1 LFFGVVGYLARK
13 GKYEVSAMLIGLIM
27 GPLFETYF
35 LRAMR
40 LGQGDLSIL
49 FSSTLAN
56 VLWVMV
62 VLSLFLPFLRNR
74 KKSGVLAQ
82 TVQAGH
88 ES

>member
-1 LFFGVVGYLARK
+1 
-13 GKYEVSAMLIGLIM
+13 MLIGVIM

-49 FSSTLAN
+49 FSSRLAN

-62 VLSLFLPFLRNR
+62 VVALFLPFLRNR
-74 KKSGVLAQ
+74 KKAGVLAQ

>member
-1 LFFGVVGYLARK
+1 
-13 GKYEVSAMLIGLIM
+13 MLIGVLM

-40 LGQGDLSIL
+40 VGQGDLSIL

-62 VLSLFLPFLRNR
+62 IAALVLPYWRSRQQE
-74 KKSGVLAQ
+74 GVLAQ
-82 TVQAGH
+82 SSRAGV